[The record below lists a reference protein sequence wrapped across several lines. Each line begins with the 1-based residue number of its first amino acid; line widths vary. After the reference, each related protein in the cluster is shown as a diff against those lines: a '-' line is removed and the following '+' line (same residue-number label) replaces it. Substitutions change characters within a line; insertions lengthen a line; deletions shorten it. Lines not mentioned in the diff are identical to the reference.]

1 MRRSAS
7 DLTLLH
13 HHTEPNN
20 RSRVFAN
27 FLVRLSQSQ
36 SLHVINSIDGANM
49 TAPSTAPLA
58 LVLGHSG
65 AIGGA
70 IASALAFRGYRIRAL
85 VRKAPA
91 TSNASYAVEW
101 TIGDALNKTDVIA
114 AAHGATLIVHAVNP
128 PGYTKW
134 REVGIPMLT
143 NAIDAAAASS
153 ATILFPANVYVFSP
167 KSGEIVSEVTPM
179 TPETRKGQVRLEME
193 TMLADA
199 AATRGVRTI
208 AVRAGDFFGPGV
220 VGSWFPQ
227 ALAKGG
233 RAAKVLRDLSPANV
247 GHSWAYV
254 PDLAEAF
261 ARLADRRETLAPYE
275 LVNFRGHWCDPG
287 RKMTEAAHRIIGRKD
302 LAIKPF
308 PWFTMYLGAPF
319 VTFLREAIEMLWL
332 WKHPLRLDNSKL
344 ERLIGPEPHTHLDVA
359 VSATLDSVAATPV
372 RAAA

>member
-1 MRRSAS
+1 
-7 DLTLLH
+7 
-13 HHTEPNN
+13 
-20 RSRVFAN
+20 
-27 FLVRLSQSQ
+27 
-36 SLHVINSIDGANM
+36 M

-85 VRKAPA
+85 VRKAP
-91 TSNASYAVEW
+91 TNLSVPYAVEW
-101 TIGDALNKTDVIA
+101 TTGDALNKADVIA
-114 AAHGATLIVHAVNP
+114 AAQGAELIVHAVNP

-134 REVGIPMLT
+134 REVGIPMLAH
-143 NAIDAAAASS
+143 AIEAAAVSG

-167 KSGEIVSEVTPM
+167 KSGAVVTEVTPSA
-179 TPETRKGQVRLEME
+179 PETRKGQVRLEME
-193 TMLADA
+193 TMLAEA
-199 AATRGVRTI
+199 AAKRGVRTI

-233 RAAKVLRDLSPANV
+233 RSAKVLRDLSPAGV

-254 PDLAEAF
+254 PDLAETF
-261 ARLADRRETLAPYE
+261 ARLVDRKATLAPYE

-287 RKMTEAAHRIIGRKD
+287 RTMTEAAHQVIGRKD

-344 ERLIGPEPHTHLDVA
+344 EQLIGPEPHTPLDVA
-359 VSATLDSVAATPV
+359 VAATLDGKAAASV